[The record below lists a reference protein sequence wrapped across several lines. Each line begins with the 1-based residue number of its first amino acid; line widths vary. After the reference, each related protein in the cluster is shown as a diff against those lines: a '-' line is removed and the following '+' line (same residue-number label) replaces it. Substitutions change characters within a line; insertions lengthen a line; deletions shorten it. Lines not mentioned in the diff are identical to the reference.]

1 MNYVKQEIIRSSGC
15 WICQNPAST
24 SAHTHTHSLTHSLT
38 HCCTTTR
45 DTVAAFSKGKDKY
58 NTVSGS
64 SVRYANTQSSSRMRY
79 THTAKHFEWS
89 HTAGRRFSLPRGPGF
104 SPAWFGQPS
113 MEEEVRL
120 RNEGRRTA
128 SSRQQPSSC
137 GYWIWSTKKPRPNK
151 QCLNATFC
159 NLRIWNVV
167 FARLGIRF
175 TEGNHT
181 NKKENFYKR
190 TELCYGEDVWDNWRG
205 GWTKNTEGEQY
216 VGW

>member
-1 MNYVKQEIIRSSGC
+1 MIKPWFGQQRATKEKKKDELCKTGNYSVKWVLNLPEPCIHKR
-15 WICQNPAST
+15 
-24 SAHTHTHSLTHSLT
+24 THTYTLTHSLT

-137 GYWIWSTKKPRPNK
+137 GYWI
-151 QCLNATFC
+151 
-159 NLRIWNVV
+159 
-167 FARLGIRF
+167 
-175 TEGNHT
+175 
-181 NKKENFYKR
+181 
-190 TELCYGEDVWDNWRG
+190 
-205 GWTKNTEGEQY
+205 
-216 VGW
+216 